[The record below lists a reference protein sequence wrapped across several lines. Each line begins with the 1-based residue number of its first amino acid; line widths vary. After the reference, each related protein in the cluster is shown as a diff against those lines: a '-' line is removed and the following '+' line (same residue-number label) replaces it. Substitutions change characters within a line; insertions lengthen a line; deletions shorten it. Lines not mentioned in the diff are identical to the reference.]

1 MIPTLC
7 LPFCYSHF
15 LFSLLEMM
23 FNKLLVSLSLSH
35 THTHTHTHTLLQL
48 PFHFQVLRHL
58 MNGCKL
64 CIHVWMNVENMYC
77 TSPVC
82 YIFAMT
88 LLEAV
93 VEFPSYFQIM
103 ATWMWGCT
111 FIFGC
116 KAITETLSL
125 ILLCN
130 FVQFRNCGFFQIY

>member
-1 MIPTLC
+1 M
-7 LPFCYSHF
+7 HF
-15 LFSLLEMM
+15 
-23 FNKLLVSLSLSH
+23 
-35 THTHTHTHTLLQL
+35 
-48 PFHFQVLRHL
+48 
-58 MNGCKL
+58 
-64 CIHVWMNVENMYC
+64 WMNVENMYC

-93 VEFPSYFQIM
+93 VEFPSCFQIM

-130 FVQFRNCGFFQIY
+130 FVQFRNCGLFSNLLKQILNGFENSQ